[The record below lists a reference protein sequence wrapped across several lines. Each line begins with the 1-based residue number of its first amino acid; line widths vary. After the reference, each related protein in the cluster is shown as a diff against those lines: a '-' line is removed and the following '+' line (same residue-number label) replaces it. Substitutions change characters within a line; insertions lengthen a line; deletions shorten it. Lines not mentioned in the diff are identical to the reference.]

1 MRAHVYIHK
10 SIYLGRE
17 KERQRERE
25 RERERERRGTTYS
38 NGLRRTDAM
47 STDAM
52 STDAMSTDAMRT
64 DAMRTDAMRTNKH
77 GHCYHVCFM
86 LAGLLFV

>member
-1 MRAHVYIHK
+1 
-10 SIYLGRE
+10 
-17 KERQRERE
+17 
-25 RERERERRGTTYS
+25 
-38 NGLRRTDAM
+38 M

-52 STDAMSTDAMRT
+52 STDAMSTDEHN
-64 DAMRTDAMRTNKH
+64 AMRTNKH